1 MLLGNASGKCFW
13 ERHLAKMQN
22 DKSKPEISPLFSPRT
37 LRLLKLSVLVMTVLI
52 AAGLVALVIGMK
64 QQADKLFA
72 KKALETQT
80 LSYALS
86 DGTVFQR
93 VHIGE
98 AGAIWIE
105 GRRADGQIELIE
117 LAEDGALRQ
126 HIILELRK

>member
-1 MLLGNASGKCFW
+1 
-13 ERHLAKMQN
+13 MQN
-22 DKSKPEISPLFSPRT
+22 DKSQPEISPLFSPRT
-37 LRLLKLSVLVMTVLI
+37 LRFLKLSVLVMTVLI

-93 VHIGE
+93 VHIGD

-105 GRRADGQIELIE
+105 GRRADGRIELIE
-117 LAEDGALRQ
+117 LAEDSALRQ
-126 HIILELRK
+126 HIILEQRK